1 MFLPSILVS
10 AGYQPTAWVIPTLA
24 FLKKKNKKHKETKKK
39 INKTNFTKIDK
50 DRKVNI

>member
-24 FLKKKNKKHKETKKK
+24 FLKKKQKTQRNKEK